1 MACAVLSAINGFF
14 IASARLIAAMA
25 KRKALPSV
33 FAKRHEGDGAP
44 VAAVLFVGLIALI
57 GPWFGRKA
65 LAWIVDMTSL
75 GTSVVFLYVCLAA
88 MKFAKTEGNDKM
100 RKWGIAGA
108 ICSLIFIALMVI
120 PGSAAALYK
129 EAWIMLVVWI
139 VLGIIFWGVKHK
151 DYLSD

>member
-1 MACAVLSAINGFF
+1 M
-14 IASARLIAAMA
+14 AAMA

-57 GPWFGRKA
+57 GPWFGRSA
-65 LAWIVDMTSL
+65 LGWIVDMTSL
-75 GTSVVFLYVCLAA
+75 GTSIVFLYVCLAA
-88 MKFAKTEGNDKM
+88 WKFAKREGNGKM
-100 RKWGIAGA
+100 QTFGILGA
-108 ICSLIFIALMVI
+108 ICACIFLALMVI

-129 EAWIMLVVWI
+129 QAWIMLIIWVI
-139 VLGIIFWGVKHK
+139 LGIIFWSIKRK